1 MLRLL
6 TRAAPCLRSG
16 LVVPKM
22 GGYSPGAP
30 PMPALVS
37 SQARTPPE
45 EWDKLPSWA

>member
-1 MLRLL
+1 M
-6 TRAAPCLRSG
+6 RACSG
-16 LVVPKM
+16 LIAPKM